1 MMQDNTVYADALEAH
16 LFCLEAE
23 LEARKDYS
31 MNRDF
36 ILECSVLR
44 KRIELV
50 TAELN
55 QVKSGS

>member
-1 MMQDNTVYADALEAH
+1 MQDNTVYADALEAH

-23 LEARKDYS
+23 LKARKDYV

-36 ILECSVLR
+36 ILECQVLR

-55 QVKSGS
+55 QVKGGS

>member
-1 MMQDNTVYADALEAH
+1 MQDNTVYADALEAH

-23 LEARKDYS
+23 LEARSGYVLNKD
-31 MNRDF
+31 F
-36 ILECSVLR
+36 QLECSVLR

-55 QVKSGS
+55 QVRGS